1 MAEKKKTLKEKIKS
15 VHKKFK
21 DVAAS
26 GALGTGGFRRKKEK
40 EEADPN
46 ETFGG
51 RIKLDEPR
59 IQTKGG
65 SELISPK
72 RKQGPLPKTPTLKF
86 AGGGRAGYKGG
97 NRVGSG
103 KSMGN
108 LPTPIRMSLVK
119 QAKDKLKPKKYAGGG
134 AVLTGKKVGCQIK

>member
-59 IQTKGG
+59 IQLGRIKLDEPRIQTKGG

-86 AGGGRAGYKGG
+86 AGGG
-97 NRVGSG
+97 
-103 KSMGN
+103 
-108 LPTPIRMSLVK
+108 
-119 QAKDKLKPKKYAGGG
+119 
-134 AVLTGKKVGCQIK
+134 AVLKGKKVGCQIK